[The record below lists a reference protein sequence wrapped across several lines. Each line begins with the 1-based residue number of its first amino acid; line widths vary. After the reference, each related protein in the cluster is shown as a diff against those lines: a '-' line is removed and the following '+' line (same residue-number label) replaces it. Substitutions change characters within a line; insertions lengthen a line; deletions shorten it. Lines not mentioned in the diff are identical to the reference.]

1 MSAKDPKNAKGAK
14 QGGGNLGGGKI
25 PAPKGA
31 PVQPCKKKHWFGVRV
46 VDEKGKVVPG
56 VKVKLKLTDGSTPV
70 ITIDKTG
77 THKTATT
84 LDPGN
89 CEVSFPD
96 LFDAEWNPK

>member
-14 QGGGNLGGGKI
+14 EGGGGLGGGKN

-31 PVQPCKKKHWFGVRV
+31 PVLPCKKKHWFGVRV

-56 VKVKLKLTDGSTPV
+56 VKVKLKLTDGTTPE
-70 ITIDKTG
+70 IIIDKTG
-77 THKTATT
+77 AYKTATT

-89 CEVSFPD
+89 CDVSFPD